1 MKFSRFTILLQSLA
15 GIMLF
20 AWLAPAAFAQ
30 GASTAN
36 VLGQM
41 SAAFSGVQVVQQI
54 QLTGNATWYAGN
66 TDDSGS
72 VTLTASSNGKSQMQ
86 LALGS
91 AGQRTESQTGSG
103 SSASCQW
110 AGADDIAHEIQSG
123 ACWRPALWFLPAFS
137 FQSSMLPSE
146 LTVADLGT
154 GTVGTSATLYRHLLS
169 QWALTGVPASLT
181 ADVAQWSKTDIGLN
195 PTSLLPEVLAYSVR
209 PDNGAPLAIA
219 MEVHYSNYRTV
230 NGVEIPF
237 TIQRYVNGALQL
249 EIQVSAAQIN

>member
-110 AGADDIAHEIQSG
+110 AGADGVAHPIRSG

-137 FQSSMLPSE
+137 FQPSQLSE
-146 LTVADLGT
+146 NLTATDLGT
-154 GTVGTSATLYRHLLS
+154 GMVGAGDTPLRHFQSQLTLTN
-169 QWALTGVPASLT
+169 APASLA
-181 ADVAQWSKTDIGLN
+181 ADVAQWSKTEIGLD
-195 PTSLLPEVLAYSVR
+195 PATLLAAVMTYSVR
-209 PDNGAPLAIA
+209 PDNGAAVAVAI
-219 MEVHYSNYRTV
+219 EIRYSNYRAV
-230 NGVEIPF
+230 DGVQIPF

-249 EIQVSAAQIN
+249 EIEISAAQIN